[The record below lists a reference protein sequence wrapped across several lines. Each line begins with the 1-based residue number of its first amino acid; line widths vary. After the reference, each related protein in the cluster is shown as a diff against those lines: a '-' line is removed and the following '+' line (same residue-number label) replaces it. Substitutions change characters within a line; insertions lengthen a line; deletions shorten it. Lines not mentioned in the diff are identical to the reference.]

1 MAEIHPVTANLN
13 EIFFAE
19 PGALSIIAGDRVMPI
34 ITTTQKSGGRISQ
47 SFSTKQPEEL
57 AADFQPDGKSRVIAA
72 ALRGPFESAFDAQ
85 PKGDNNAKH
94 RSRSTGT
101 PRLFVVADVDW
112 IFDPF
117 ALQKVQLGERVIV
130 RPLNDNLTLLLNMI
144 EYASGDPALI
154 AIRSRGR
161 LQRPF
166 TKVADLLRAAQE
178 QYRKQESEFVQKI
191 SNVESEIAKIP
202 KAVGGTSVDHLPEN
216 IRAKIRE
223 LRHDLLP
230 IRRNLREIR
239 LKIRSQVDSLGRRLT
254 LINLLAG
261 PLLVSGFGALVMA
274 LRRRRRRKN

>member
-1 MAEIHPVTANLN
+1 M
-13 EIFFAE
+13 
-19 PGALSIIAGDRVMPI
+19 
-34 ITTTQKSGGRISQ
+34 
-47 SFSTKQPEEL
+47 QPEEL
-57 AADFQPDGKSRVIAA
+57 AAGFQPDGKSRVIAA

-85 PKGDNNAKH
+85 PKGDRDTKH
-94 RSRSTGT
+94 RSRSTGA

-166 TKVADLLRAAQE
+166 TKVADLLKAAQE
-178 QYRKQESEFVQKI
+178 HYREREAEFVQKI

-202 KAVGGTSVDHLPEN
+202 KAVGVTSVDRMPEN
-216 IRAKIRE
+216 IRTKIRE

-261 PLLVSGFGALVMA
+261 PLLVSGFGALVMM
-274 LRRRRRRKN
+274 LRRRRKT